1 MKDVSKVRNFV
12 VAGHSGSG
20 KTSLC
25 DLMLYKAGA
34 VDRLGK
40 VTENSSVSDYTAD
53 EQAKQ
58 SSIYATPLHCT
69 WNDHFIFF
77 VDTPGYGEFI
87 GEVISAMNACD
98 CCLLTIDGINGIEVG
113 FTRAWRNA
121 RKLKM
126 PKAIFVNKLDQGRAN
141 FFKVL
146 KQLQDTYGKNLC
158 VPITLPVM
166 GSDGIERAVHVLK
179 DKDYPEEL
187 ASEVEKYKEI
197 LMDTIAESNEELMTR
212 YLEGEELT
220 EEEISTGL
228 HEAIAHG
235 ELIPVFAGSVEKDIG
250 LERLLNGVVNLFPH
264 PGDSIFENIEG
275 EKVDPANENIPA
287 VARVFKSVIDPYIGQ
302 LTYFRVRAGE
312 LTSDSDVYNITTGA
326 KERFGTILLMNG
338 KNQEKVQKAGPGF
351 VGAMVKLKNTHTG
364 NTLSCGDKT
373 IELPHIDFPDAL
385 MSYAITAAINGEEDK
400 IANGISRLADCDP
413 TIRLSRHP
421 ETHEML
427 LSGMGDLHLKNVVK
441 KLHENYKVDVNLA
454 TPRVPYRETI
464 MAAGEGHYRHKKQ
477 SGGHGQF
484 GEVFLNISPTAEDF
498 QFENKVVGGS
508 IPKNYIPAVEKGI
521 QEAMV
526 KGPLSGNKVENI
538 KVSVYDGKY
547 HAVDSSEM
555 AFKIAARYAFKDA
568 MEKAKAVLMEPI
580 MSIKIMIPD
589 QFMGD
594 ISGDLSHKRGR
605 ILGMGRVDGMQSVNA
620 EVPLAELSHYAT
632 EIRSITGG
640 AGSFEMQFERYEQ
653 LPSNLASSLIKQY
666 QAANS
671 ED

>member
-25 DLMLYKAGA
+25 DLMLFKSGA

-40 VTENSSVSDYTAD
+40 VSENTSISDYTTD

-58 SSIYATPLHCT
+58 SSIYATPLHCS
-69 WNDHFIFF
+69 WNNHFIFF

-87 GEVISAMNACD
+87 GEVICAMNACD
-98 CCLLTIDGINGIEVG
+98 CCLLTIDGTNGIEVG
-113 FTRAWRNA
+113 FSRAWRNA
-121 RKLKM
+121 RNLKM
-126 PKAIFVNKLDQGRAN
+126 PKAIFVNKLDQPRAD
-141 FFKVL
+141 FFAVV
-146 KQLQDTYGKNLC
+146 KQLQETYGKNLC
-158 VPITLPVM
+158 IPITLPVI
-166 GSDGIERAVHVLK
+166 GSDGIERAIHVLK

-187 ASEVEKYKEI
+187 ANEIEKYKEM
-197 LMDTIAESNEELMTR
+197 LMDTIAESDEELMER
-212 YLEGEELT
+212 YLEGEDLT
-220 EEEISTGL
+220 EDEIATGL

-250 LERLLNGVVNLFPH
+250 IERLLNGVVNLFPH
-264 PGDSIFENIEG
+264 PGDRVFENING
-275 EKVDPANENIPA
+275 EIVDPADEKNPA

-312 LTSDSDVYNITTGA
+312 FTSDSDVFNINTGT

-338 KNQEKVQKAGPGF
+338 KNQDKVQKAGPGF
-351 VGAMVKLKNTHTG
+351 IGAMVKLKNTHTG
-364 NTLSCGDKT
+364 NTLSSNNSAVPLPN
-373 IELPHIDFPDAL
+373 IEFPNAL
-385 MSYAITAAINGEEDK
+385 MSYAVTAVVNGEEDK
-400 IANGISRLADCDP
+400 IANGIQRLAECDP
-413 TIRLSRHP
+413 TIRLTRHP

-427 LSGMGDLHLKNVVK
+427 LSGMGDLHLKNVVN

-454 TPRVPYRETI
+454 TPKVPYRETI
-464 MAAGEGHYRHKKQ
+464 MATGEGHYRHKKQ

-484 GEVFLNISPTAEDF
+484 GEVFLNITPISGEF
-498 QFENKVVGGS
+498 EFENKVVGGS

-521 QEAMV
+521 QEALER
-526 KGPLSGNKVENI
+526 GPLSGNRVENV
-538 KVSVYDGKY
+538 KVCVYDGKH

-580 MSIKIMIPD
+580 MSVRILIPD

-594 ISGDLSHKRGR
+594 ISGDLNHKRGR
-605 ILGMGRVDGMQSVNA
+605 ILGMDRVDGMQLVNA
-620 EVPLAELSHYAT
+620 EVPLSEMSHYAT

-640 AGSFEMQFERYEQ
+640 AGSFEMTFERYEQ
-653 LPSNLASSLIKQY
+653 LPSNIANDVIKKY
-666 QAANS
+666 QDAEAN
-671 ED
+671 E